1 VTADQIAKPRL
12 LRGSHSRFVTYRQFV
27 TALGTAPGKYGAAVG
42 RFHSFTK
49 AVRFGSLAII
59 RLKSTFWHYNPSLL
73 TCWSGT
79 CRLETPSEILAQT
92 TIRDKVGR
100 TPAGH

>member
-1 VTADQIAKPRL
+1 M
-12 LRGSHSRFVTYRQFV
+12 
-27 TALGTAPGKYGAAVG
+27 TALGTPTGKYRAAVC

-49 AVRFGSLAII
+49 AVSFGSLAII

-79 CRLETPSEILAQT
+79 CRLKTPSEILAQAPFGK
-92 TIRDKVGR
+92 KVGR
-100 TPAGH
+100 TPAGHLIKSLL